1 MKKVFWGLVLAVVLF
16 LPAKPALANEG
27 VFRLLGPSEDGGSCY
42 AASVYIDGSY
52 KILMTCRGL
61 RMALDPVRN
70 KYVVWAN
77 SGEKKPRLGE
87 IVNGKLSASLA
98 DKFESLFVTLEPDA
112 YGSKPTGVVALTG
125 NVETIDFGKGAFD
138 SGLELSPSLATSRE
152 SLGATPEE
160 SRRGVV
166 PTVTPGASG
175 RLTNVVVGIG
185 KAILFGFIL
194 LLIVVGVMSF
204 LARRKNL

>member
-1 MKKVFWGLVLAVVLF
+1 MKKVFWGLVLAAVLF
-16 LPAKPALANEG
+16 LVAKPTLANEG
-27 VFRLLGPSEDGGSCY
+27 VFHLVGPSEDGGSCY

-77 SGEKKPRLGE
+77 AGEKKPRLGE
-87 IVNGKLSASLA
+87 IVNGKLAAGIA
-98 DKFESLFVTLEPDA
+98 DKFEALFITLEPDA

-125 NVETIDFGKGAFD
+125 GVETIDFGKGVAVITAAPLD
-138 SGLELSPSLATSRE
+138 DR
-152 SLGATPEE
+152 GA
-160 SRRGVV
+160 VV
-166 PTVTPGASG
+166 PIVTPGASG

-185 KAILFGFIL
+185 KAILLGFVL

>member
-1 MKKVFWGLVLAVVLF
+1 MRKFLWGLVLAVALVF
-16 LPAKPALANEG
+16 LAKPAWANEG
-27 VFRLLGPSEDGGSCY
+27 VFHLVGPSESGGSCY

-77 SGEKKPRLGE
+77 AGEKKQRLGE
-87 IVNGKLSASLA
+87 IVNGKLAASIPA
-98 DKFESLFVTLEPDA
+98 EFESLFVTLEPDA
-112 YGSKPTGVVALTG
+112 YSSKPSGIVALTG
-125 NVETIDFGKGAFD
+125 SVETIDFGQGAVD
-138 SGLELSPSLATSRE
+138 AGLTPTLTPVITSVPLDDR
-152 SLGATPEE
+152 GA
-160 SRRGVV
+160 VV
-166 PTVTPGASG
+166 PTVTPGSSG
-175 RLTNVVVGIG
+175 RLTSVVVGVG

>member
-1 MKKVFWGLVLAVVLF
+1 MKKVFWGLVLAAVLF
-16 LPAKPALANEG
+16 LVAKPTLANEG
-27 VFRLLGPSEDGGSCY
+27 VFHLVGPSEDGGSCY

-77 SGEKKPRLGE
+77 AGEKKPRLGE
-87 IVNGKLSASLA
+87 IVNGKLSAGIA
-98 DKFESLFVTLEPDA
+98 DKFEALFVTLEPDA
-112 YGSKPTGVVALTG
+112 YGSKLTGVAGLSG
-125 NVETIDFGKGAFD
+125 GVETIDFGKGVAVITAAPLD
-138 SGLELSPSLATSRE
+138 D
-152 SLGATPEE
+152 
-160 SRRGVV
+160 RGTVV
-166 PTVTPGASG
+166 PTVTPGASEG

-185 KAILFGFIL
+185 KAILLGFVL

>member
-1 MKKVFWGLVLAVVLF
+1 MMKKLLGGLVLVVGFFF
-16 LPAKPALANEG
+16 LVRPVLANEG
-27 VFRLLGPSEDGGSCY
+27 VIRLVGPSEEGGSCY
-42 AASVYIDGSY
+42 AASVYIDASY
-52 KILMTCRGL
+52 KILVTCRGL

-77 SGEKKPRLGE
+77 AGEKKPRLGE
-87 IVNGKLSASLA
+87 IVNGKLAAGIA
-98 DKFESLFVTLEPDA
+98 DKFEALFITLEPDA

-125 NVETIDFGKGAFD
+125 GVETIDFGKGVAVITAAPLD
-138 SGLELSPSLATSRE
+138 DR
-152 SLGATPEE
+152 GA
-160 SRRGVV
+160 VV
-166 PTVTPGASG
+166 PIVTPGASG

-185 KAILFGFIL
+185 KAILLGFVL

>member
-1 MKKVFWGLVLAVVLF
+1 MRKFLWGLVLAVALVF
-16 LPAKPALANEG
+16 LARPALANEG
-27 VFRLLGPSEDGGSCY
+27 VLHLVGPSESGGSCY

-77 SGEKKPRLGE
+77 AGEKKQRLGE
-87 IVNGKLSASLA
+87 IVNGKLSASIPA
-98 DKFESLFVTLEPDA
+98 EFESFFVTLEPDA
-112 YGSKPTGVVALTG
+112 YSSKPSGIVALTG
-125 NVETIDFGKGAFD
+125 NVETIDFGQGVVD
-138 SGLELSPSLATSRE
+138 SGLTPSVTPVIT
-152 SLGATPEE
+152 GAPIDD
-160 SRRGVV
+160 RGAVV

-175 RLTNVVVGIG
+175 RLTSVVVGVG

>member
-1 MKKVFWGLVLAVVLF
+1 MNKVFWGLVLAAALF
-16 LPAKPALANEG
+16 LAVKPALANEG
-27 VFRLLGPSEDGGSCY
+27 VIRLVGSSEEGGSCY
-42 AASVYIDGSY
+42 AASVYIDASY

-77 SGEKKPRLGE
+77 AGEKKPRLGE
-87 IVNGKLSASLA
+87 IVNGKLSAGIA
-98 DKFESLFVTLEPDA
+98 DKFEALFVTLEPDA
-112 YGSKPTGVVALTG
+112 YGSKPTGVVVLIG
-125 NVETIDFGKGAFD
+125 GVETIDFGKGVAVITAAPLD
-138 SGLELSPSLATSRE
+138 D
-152 SLGATPEE
+152 
-160 SRRGVV
+160 RGTVV
-166 PTVTPGASG
+166 PTVTPGASEG

-185 KAILFGFIL
+185 KAILLGFVL

>member
-1 MKKVFWGLVLAVVLF
+1 MKKVFWGLVLAAVLF
-16 LPAKPALANEG
+16 LVAKPTLANEG
-27 VFRLLGPSEDGGSCY
+27 VFHLVGPSEDGGSCY

-77 SGEKKPRLGE
+77 AGEKKPRLGE

-125 NVETIDFGKGAFD
+125 SVETIDFGKGVVE
-138 SGLELSPSLATSRE
+138 SGLEPSPTAVQSGGLATKIDDR
-152 SLGATPEE
+152 GA
-160 SRRGVV
+160 VV
-166 PTVTPGASG
+166 PIVTPGASG
-175 RLTNVVVGIG
+175 RLTGVVVGIG

>member
-1 MKKVFWGLVLAVVLF
+1 MRKFLLGLGLALALF
-16 LPAKPALANEG
+16 LVAKPALANEG
-27 VFRLLGPSEDGGSCY
+27 VFHLVGPSEDGGSCY

-77 SGEKKPRLGE
+77 AGEKKQRLGE

-125 NVETIDFGKGAFD
+125 NVETIDFGKGVVD
-138 SGLELSPSLATSRE
+138 SGLAPTVTPVIT
-152 SLGATPEE
+152 GAPLDD
-160 SRRGVV
+160 RGAVV

-175 RLTNVVVGIG
+175 RLTSVVVGIG